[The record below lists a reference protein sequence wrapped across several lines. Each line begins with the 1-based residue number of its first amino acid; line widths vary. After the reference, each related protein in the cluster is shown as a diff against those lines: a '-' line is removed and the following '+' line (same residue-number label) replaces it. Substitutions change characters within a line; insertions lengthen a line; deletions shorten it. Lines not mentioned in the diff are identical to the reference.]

1 MRRRRGFAPSST
13 EENPTPDVTVSY
25 RQLLQFLRPYWLRM
39 VIAAVTLLLASLL
52 GLVFPLVIQRLLDVV
67 LDSDGGTSRLN
78 QLAGFLVVVFAGQS
92 LLRFFE
98 GYNLAYVGERIVL
111 DLRKKLFD
119 KLTELSLNFHTER
132 RVGEL
137 INRLSE
143 DTTKLQGVL
152 TNSLNTALSQSVSL
166 LGALAIM
173 IVLNWRLM
181 SFIIVVI
188 PVIIAIAVVFGFQ
201 LRNLSKRRTDAS
213 ADATVVAEET
223 LSGIRVVKSFVR
235 EAYETQRY
243 ENRLSAAFKITMRLI
258 LVRSVFGPVMAFIG
272 FGSLAGFL
280 WFGGREVLE
289 GRLSGGEFA
298 AFMIYGFTVA
308 GSIGS
313 FVGLYSE
320 FQEAL
325 GSTKRIFEILDTP
338 PTIDDQPNAISLPAV
353 EGRITFEQV
362 NFAYDSRSPVL
373 ENINLEV
380 RAGEV
385 LALVGPSGAG
395 KTTLFN
401 LIPRFYDPVSG
412 TICVD
417 GYDIRG
423 IVNKNL
429 RSHIGIV
436 PQDTQIFGGTIR
448 ENILYGKLDATEA
461 ELIEAAKAA
470 NAHDFIM
477 DFPDQYETVVGE
489 RGVKLSG
496 GQRQRVAI
504 ARAILKNPSI
514 LLLDEATSSLDS
526 ESEGLVQEALDRLM
540 QNRTTIIIAHRL
552 STIKAADRIAVLDD
566 GKITE
571 LGTHE
576 ELMALNGLYAR
587 LYNLQFREVELFNVQ
602 NYSG

>member
-1 MRRRRGFAPSST
+1 MRRRRRRFAANDDP
-13 EENPTPDVTVSY
+13 NTPNVPVSY
-25 RQLLQFLRPYWLRM
+25 RRLLSYLRPYWLRM
-39 VIAAVTLLLASLL
+39 VLAAVTLFFASLM

-67 LDSDGGTSRLN
+67 LDDGGGTTRLD
-78 QLAGFLVVVFAGQS
+78 QLTAFLIVVFGVQS
-92 LLRFFE
+92 ALRFFE
-98 GYNLAYVGERIVL
+98 GYNLSYVGERIVL
-111 DLRKKLFD
+111 DLRQKLFD

-137 INRLSE
+137 VNRITE
-143 DTTKLQGVL
+143 DTTKLQNVL
-152 TNSLNTALSQSVSL
+152 TNSINTALSQSVSL
-166 LGALAIM
+166 IGALAIM
-173 IVLNWRLM
+173 VVLNWRLM
-181 SFIIVVI
+181 SFIVVI
-188 PVIIAIAVVFGFQ
+188 VPIIIAIAVVFG
-201 LRNLSKRRTDAS
+201 LRLQNLSRRRTDAN
-213 ADATVVAEET
+213 ADSTVVAEES

-235 EAYETQRY
+235 EDYEKQRY
-243 ENRLSAAFKITMRLI
+243 AGRLSAAFKITMQVI
-258 LVRSVFGPVMAFIG
+258 LLRSVFGPVMAFIG

-280 WFGGREVLE
+280 WFGGREVIE

-320 FQEAL
+320 FQEAI
-325 GSTKRIFEILDTP
+325 GSTKRIFEIMDTP
-338 PTIDDQPNAISLPAV
+338 PAIDDQPDAKILPSV
-353 EGRITFEQV
+353 TGRIAFENV
-362 NFAYDSRSPVL
+362 SFAYDSRSPVL
-373 ENINLEV
+373 QEINLEV
-380 RAGEV
+380 QAGEV

-401 LIPRFYDPVSG
+401 LIPRFYDPIEGS
-412 TICVD
+412 IKVD
-417 GYDIRG
+417 GVDLREIA
-423 IVNKNL
+423 NKSL

-436 PQDTQIFGGTIR
+436 PQDTQIFGGSIR

-461 ELIEAAKAA
+461 ELIAAAKAA

-477 DFPDQYETVVGE
+477 EYPDQYETVVGE
-489 RGVKLSG
+489 RGIKLSG

-526 ESEGLVQEALDRLM
+526 ESEGLVQEALERLM

-552 STIKAADRIAVLDD
+552 STIKAADRIAVLDE

-571 LGTHE
+571 FGTHE
-576 ELMALNGLYAR
+576 DLMALNGLYAR
-587 LYNLQFREVELFNVQ
+587 LYNLQFREMELV
-602 NYSG
+602 

>member
-1 MRRRRGFAPSST
+1 MRRRRRRFAANDDP
-13 EENPTPDVTVSY
+13 NTPNVPVSY
-25 RQLLQFLRPYWLRM
+25 RRLLSYLRPYWLRM
-39 VIAAVTLLLASLL
+39 VLAAVTLFFASLM

-67 LDSDGGTSRLN
+67 LDDGGGTTRLD
-78 QLAGFLVVVFAGQS
+78 QLTAFLIVVFGVQS
-92 LLRFFE
+92 ALRFFE
-98 GYNLAYVGERIVL
+98 GYNLSYVGERIVL
-111 DLRKKLFD
+111 DLRQKLFD

-137 INRLSE
+137 VNRITE
-143 DTTKLQGVL
+143 DTTKLQNVL
-152 TNSLNTALSQSVSL
+152 TNSINTALSQSVSL
-166 LGALAIM
+166 IGALAIM
-173 IVLNWRLM
+173 VVLNWRLM
-181 SFIIVVI
+181 SFIVVI
-188 PVIIAIAVVFGFQ
+188 VPIIIAIAVVFG
-201 LRNLSKRRTDAS
+201 LRLQNLSRRRTDAN
-213 ADATVVAEET
+213 ADSTVVAEES

-235 EAYETQRY
+235 EDYEKQRY
-243 ENRLSAAFKITMRLI
+243 AGRLSAAFKITMQVI
-258 LVRSVFGPVMAFIG
+258 LLRSVFGPVMAFIG

-280 WFGGREVLE
+280 WFGGREVIE

-320 FQEAL
+320 FQEAI
-325 GSTKRIFEILDTP
+325 GSTKRIFEIMDTP
-338 PTIDDQPNAISLPAV
+338 PAIDDQPNAKILPSV
-353 EGRITFEQV
+353 TGRITFENV
-362 NFAYDSRSPVL
+362 SFAYDSRSPVL
-373 ENINLEV
+373 QEINLEV
-380 RAGEV
+380 QSGEV

-401 LIPRFYDPVSG
+401 LIPRFYDPIEGS
-412 TICVD
+412 IKVD
-417 GYDIRG
+417 GVDLRE
-423 IVNKNL
+423 IVNKSL

-436 PQDTQIFGGTIR
+436 PQDTQIFGGSIR

-461 ELIEAAKAA
+461 ELIAAAKAA

-477 DFPDQYETVVGE
+477 EYPDQYETVVGE
-489 RGVKLSG
+489 RGIKLSG

-526 ESEGLVQEALDRLM
+526 ESEGLVQEALERLM

-552 STIKAADRIAVLDD
+552 STIKAADRIAVLDE

-571 LGTHE
+571 FGTHE
-576 ELMALNGLYAR
+576 DLMALNGLYAR
-587 LYNLQFREVELFNVQ
+587 LYNLQFREMELV
-602 NYSG
+602 

>member
-1 MRRRRGFAPSST
+1 MRRRRRRFAPSDDKPLP
-13 EENPTPDVTVSY
+13 EVPVSY
-25 RQLLQFLRPYWLRM
+25 RRLFGYLRPYWLRM
-39 VIAAVTLLLASLL
+39 MIAIVMLLLASLL
-52 GLVFPLVIQRLLDVV
+52 GLVFPLVIRNLLDVV
-67 LDSDGGTSRLN
+67 LDSDSVDRLN
-78 QLAGFLVVVFAGQS
+78 QFTVFLVVVFAAQS
-92 LLRFFE
+92 VLRFFE
-98 GYNLAYVGERIVL
+98 GYNLAYIGERIVL
-111 DLRKKLFD
+111 DLRKSLFE

-137 INRLSE
+137 VNRITE
-143 DTTKLQGVL
+143 DTTKLQSAL
-152 TNSLNTALSQSVSL
+152 TSSLSTTLSQSVSL
-166 LGALAIM
+166 MGALVIM
-173 IVLNWRLM
+173 VVLNWRLM
-181 SFIIVVI
+181 TFIIVIIPIIVVI
-188 PVIIAIAVVFGFQ
+188 AVFFGLHLQ
-201 LRNLSKRRTDAS
+201 NLSRRRTDAN

-243 ENRLSAAFKITMRLI
+243 GSRLSAAFKITMRLI
-258 LVRSVFGPVMAFIG
+258 LVRNIFGPVMAFIG

-298 AFMIYGFTVA
+298 AFMLYGFTVA
-308 GSIGS
+308 ASIGS

-320 FQEAL
+320 LQEAI
-325 GSTKRIFEILDTP
+325 GSTRRIFEILDTP
-338 PTIDDQPNAISLPAV
+338 PAIDDAPDAVTLDKV
-353 EGRITFEQV
+353 EGRISFEDV
-362 NFAYDSRSPVL
+362 HFAYDSRSPVL
-373 ENINLEV
+373 QDIDLEV
-380 RAGEV
+380 HAGEV

-401 LIPRFYDPVSG
+401 LIPRFYDPLSG
-412 TICVD
+412 VIKID
-417 GYDIRG
+417 GHDIRR
-423 IVNKNL
+423 IANKNL

-448 ENILYGKLDATEA
+448 ENILYGKLDASEA

-470 NAHDFIM
+470 NAHEFILE
-477 DFPDQYETVVGE
+477 FPDGYDTVVGE

-496 GQRQRVAI
+496 GQRQRIAI

-526 ESEGLVQEALDRLM
+526 ESEGLVQEALERLM

-552 STIKAADRIAVLDD
+552 STIKSADRIAVLDD
-566 GKITE
+566 GRITE

-576 ELMALNGLYAR
+576 ELMAHDGLYAR
-587 LYNLQFREVELFNVQ
+587 LYNLQFREVELMP
-602 NYSG
+602 